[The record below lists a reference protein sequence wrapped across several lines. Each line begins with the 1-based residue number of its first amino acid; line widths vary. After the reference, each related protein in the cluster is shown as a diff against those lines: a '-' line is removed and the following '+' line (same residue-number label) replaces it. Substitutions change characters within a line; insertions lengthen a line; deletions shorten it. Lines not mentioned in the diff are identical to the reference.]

1 MPIKTLSALS
11 LPKVH
16 TKTKLIAVAVTVSML
31 QACATYD
38 PYTGEKGTAKATIG
52 AGVGAGVAAIV
63 AYMNNKNAD
72 STKRRQRILKAAT
85 AGGAIGGGIGY
96 YMDKQESQLRQ
107 QLRSSGVSIQRDG
120 NNINLIMPGNITF
133 DTASS
138 EIKQNFFEVLNSVAL
153 VLKKYDKTL
162 VVVSGYTDSVG
173 AAEYNQTLSQQ
184 RASSVSNYLN
194 GKGIIRE
201 RLETIGFGETR
212 PVASNETPEGREQN
226 RRVEITLLPIT
237 EPAESEESQF

>member
-1 MPIKTLSALS
+1 MLIKNLSAAS
-11 LPKVH
+11 LPKVG
-16 TKTKLIAVAVTVSML
+16 TKTKLIAAAVAVSVL

-63 AYMNNKNAD
+63 AYMNNKDAD
-72 STKRRQRILKAAT
+72 STKRRQRILKAAA
-85 AGGAIGGGIGY
+85 AGGAIGGGVGY

-107 QLRSSGVSIQRDG
+107 QLRSSGVSVQRDG
-120 NNINLIMPGNITF
+120 DNINLIMPGNITF
-133 DTASS
+133 DTAKS

-184 RASSVSNYLN
+184 RASSVSSYLN
-194 GKGIIRE
+194 GKGVIRE

-212 PVASNETPEGREQN
+212 PIASNETPEGREQN

-237 EPAESEESQF
+237 ETATEEDSQF

>member
-1 MPIKTLSALS
+1 MGTNTNTAFSAPS
-11 LPKVH
+11 IR
-16 TKTKLIAVAVTVSML
+16 TKTKLVVAAIAVSLV

-38 PYTGEKGTAKATIG
+38 PYTGEKETAKATIG
-52 AGVGAGVAAIV
+52 AGVGAGIAAII
-63 AYMNNKNAD
+63 AYMDNKNAD
-72 STKRRQRILKAAT
+72 STKRRQRILKAAA
-85 AGGAIGGGIGY
+85 AGGAIGGGVGY

-138 EIKQNFFEVLNSVAL
+138 EIKQNFFDVLNSVAL
-153 VLKKYDKTL
+153 VLKKYDKTM

-173 AAEYNQTLSQQ
+173 AAQYNQTLSQQ
-184 RASSVSNYLN
+184 RAASVSNYLN
-194 GKGIIRE
+194 GKGIIRD

-212 PVASNETPEGREQN
+212 PIASNETPEGREQN
-226 RRVEITLLPIT
+226 RRVEITLLPIK
-237 EPAESEESQF
+237 EAVVEDDSQF